1 MRRPPTLLDPF
12 LATIPNRTATGRW
25 TAVLL
30 LLAAV
35 WSGACSPAGLRTVHP
50 DRLAAR
56 ADRLDAEVTRTLET
70 GEVARALALYPDALA
85 ARQELLAND
94 PAALAAYLDT
104 LAASFY
110 TAPEATTEAWDATE
124 SILGLALELRRKSLG
139 ENDPAVAG
147 TLSDLATLA
156 FDRGLWG
163 KSEELERHALEIRR
177 SSLGEDDPAVATSL
191 RELGAIYTQQGRYS
205 EAEASFAAALARF
218 EQADPPDPPAVADAL
233 GSLGE
238 VYRAQGRYQEA
249 EERLRRAVEL
259 TRQAGETN
267 PSVATALNNLAGLYK
282 DQSRYDEAEPLLAR
296 AIEIWES
303 DPETG
308 PADLA
313 IARMNLAELYRLQ
326 GRYADARRLAAE
338 ALSRARQILGPDSPE
353 LAWYLDQLALADTEL
368 GRTGESEALYREAEA
383 LYEEAIALLER
394 AQEPGHPLFA
404 KNLGDLARLLI
415 RSRRYAEA
423 EELYRRALEV
433 DQAVFG
439 PDHPETAV
447 TLTRLA
453 RCAALRGDQP
463 AHILEMADRAL
474 GILGSTSAY
483 PEARIDGLALKA
495 EALALQGD
503 LAGAR
508 ARMAEALAEVEELRP
523 RTGGGEGTRAEF
535 LSRYTGYSDEMVA
548 WQVEAGDP
556 AAALETAERARARVL
571 LDQLAAGRV
580 DLRHGIPE
588 EVLRP
593 LEQELE
599 TLDAR
604 LTEYRSR
611 IEVTR
616 SRPDLSGQERAREI
630 QALEDQLD
638 TAGWEHQR
646 VTQRIRD
653 ASPFW
658 RKVVNTGGLP
668 VEALQREVVPP
679 GGWLLLYQIG
689 ETKSYLFTV
698 PSLPGR
704 VEAWPLAVPDEA
716 AAVLGIAPGPL
727 TAAALDEVMTGKI
740 GLAAALETSGGLE
753 RETGPVPHGEQILA
767 ARLHALW
774 QILVPQGFQEDLW
787 RAPEVVIV
795 PDGALHRLPFEALVV
810 APPRGPIHYWLD
822 DGPVARYAPSATT
835 LYSLGRS
842 GPRQENGR
850 SPAALVVADPVFDRG
865 EPSPRAAGSPERDR
879 WTRAGGSLER
889 LPGTAREAAA
899 IRATF
904 EGRPG
909 AAAIVLTGLDAEE
922 ARVRAGLRERPRY
935 VHFATHGLVEEARN
949 EILAGLALT
958 PPAGPAAA
966 GNDGLLQLFEIY
978 ELDLDSDLVVLSA
991 CKTQAG
997 RRLEGEGVFALSRG
1011 FLAAGARRA
1020 VASLWPVDDASTA
1033 VLMGDFYRR
1042 LAAAETAGREPDY
1055 SRALRDARLALRH
1068 SREGAAPRFWAPFIL
1083 SGVR

>member
-1 MRRPPTLLDPF
+1 MRRPTPLLDSF
-12 LATIPNRTATGRW
+12 LTTIPNRTAGRW
-25 TAVLL
+25 TAALFLL
-30 LLAAV
+30 AV
-35 WSGACSPAGLRTVHP
+35 WSGACSPAGLQVVHR

-56 ADRLDAEVTRTLET
+56 ADRLDAEVTRSLEA
-70 GEVARALALYPDALA
+70 GDVARALTLYPDALA
-85 ARQELLAND
+85 ARQELLADD
-94 PAALAAYLDT
+94 PAALTAYLDT
-104 LAASFY
+104 LAAGFY

-139 ENDPAVAG
+139 ENDPAVAT

-156 FDRGLWG
+156 FERGLWG
-163 KSEELERHALEIRR
+163 RSEELERRALGIRR
-177 SSLGEDDPAVATSL
+177 SSLGENDPAVATSL
-191 RELGAIYTQQGRYS
+191 RELGAIYTYQGRYS
-205 EAEASFAAALARF
+205 EAEASFTAALALF
-218 EQADPPDPPAVADAL
+218 ERADPPDPLAVADAL

-238 VYRAQGRYQEA
+238 VYRAQGRHREA
-249 EERLRRAVEL
+249 EERLRRAIEL
-259 TRQAGETN
+259 MRQIGETD
-267 PSVATALNNLAGLYK
+267 PAVATALNNLAGLYK
-282 DQSRYDEAEPLLAR
+282 DQSRYDEAEPLFAR
-296 AIEIWES
+296 ALEIWES

-308 PADLA
+308 PAGLA

-338 ALSRARQILGPDSPE
+338 ALARARKILGPDSPE
-353 LAWYLDQLALADTEL
+353 LAWYLDQLALADAEL
-368 GRTGESEALYREAEA
+368 GRTGESEALYREAET
-383 LYEEAIALLER
+383 LYGEAIALLER
-394 AQEPGHPLFA
+394 AQEPDHPLFA

-415 RSRRYAEA
+415 RSRRYTEA

-433 DQAVFG
+433 NQAVFG

-474 GILGSTSAY
+474 GILENASAY
-483 PEARIDGLALKA
+483 PEARIDALAVKA
-495 EALALQGD
+495 ETLARQGD

-508 ARMAEALAEVEELRP
+508 ARMAEALAGVEELRP

-535 LSRYTGYSDEMVA
+535 LSRYTGYSGEMVA

-611 IEVTR
+611 IEVAR

-638 TAGWEHQR
+638 TFGWEHQR

-704 VEAWPLAVPDEA
+704 VEAWPLVVPDEA
-716 AAVLGIAPGPL
+716 AAVLGTAPGPL
-727 TAAALDEVMTGKI
+727 TAAALDEVMTSRD
-740 GLAAALETSGGLE
+740 GLAAALERKTD
-753 RETGPVPHGEQILA
+753 PVPDGERTLA
-767 ARLHALW
+767 VRLHALW
-774 QILVPQGFQEDLW
+774 QVLVPQGFRESLG

-850 SPAALVVADPVFDRG
+850 GPAALVVADPVFDRG
-865 EPSPRAAGSPERDR
+865 ESSPRVTGSPERDR
-879 WTRAGGSLER
+879 WTRAGNLER

-909 AAAIVLTGLDAEE
+909 AAAIVLTGLNAEE

-978 ELDLDSDLVVLSA
+978 ELDLGSDLVVLSA

-997 RRLEGEGVFALSRG
+997 RQLEGEGVFALSRG

-1055 SRALRDARLALRH
+1055 ARALRDARLALRR
-1068 SREGAAPRFWAPFIL
+1068 SQEGAAPRFWAPFIL